1 MLHVSLPYPSWK
13 VRQSWDTGSD
23 PSRFTPR
30 RWGGAKTDR
39 DDSDPSD
46 LAYLPPG
53 TNPNRQLPS

>member
-1 MLHVSLPYPSWK
+1 MGYGERPVQVHTAEVGW
-13 VRQSWDTGSD
+13 RED
-23 PSRFTPR
+23 
-30 RWGGAKTDR
+30 DR